1 LNSVGADSLPVLG
14 AQLGGKNVFSDG
26 SIKDPKQI
34 VDKNLKP
41 MYQDEFIIG
50 YQRALGKNWTVGVR
64 GVYRNVARFIE
75 DMAVDET
82 LNAYAKAQGI
92 PASKFSAGGNDY
104 YVLSNPG
111 QPVTFNLDFN
121 DGKGVRTVTLSAAD
135 LRYPTAVRKYYA
147 GELFFEKICDGKW
160 FLQGSYTWSHT
171 YGNDE
176 GYVLSDN
183 GQSDAGLTVLFDHPG
198 LMDYSSGDLA
208 NDKRHKFKLFG
219 SYNVTSEWQVGA
231 NVRHESGTPL
241 NAFGFHP
248 TDAFARAY
256 GADSFYTNSLPA
268 PRGSRGRTPW
278 TTQLD
283 LNLRYRPEWGKKK
296 VTFGASIFNV
306 ANQHR
311 PTELNQVAEI
321 GLNQPN
327 PTYFLPTSF
336 QQTRSVRLS
345 AAYEF

>member
-1 LNSVGADSLPVLG
+1 MCSSDL
-14 AQLGGKNVFSDG
+14 LGGGPQTMNTVDG
-26 SIKDPKQI
+26 VLNRNLRAEAERRGYI
-34 VDKNLKP
+34 V
-41 MYQDEFIIG
+41 
-50 YQRALGKNWTVGVR
+50 
-64 GVYRNVARFIE
+64 VA
-75 DMAVDET
+75 
-82 LNAYAKAQGI
+82 
-92 PASKFSAGGNDY
+92 PAA
-104 YVLSNPG
+104 PE
-111 QPVTFNLDFN
+111 
-121 DGKGVRTVTLSAAD
+121 
-135 LRYPTAVRKYYA
+135 
-147 GELFFEKICDGKW
+147 GELFFEKIYDGKW

-219 SYNVTSEWQVGA
+219 SYNVTSEWQMGA
-231 NVRHESGTPL
+231 NLRHESGTPL

-256 GADSFYTNSLPA
+256 GADSFYANSQPA
-268 PRGSRGRTPW
+268 PRGSRGRTSW
-278 TTQLD
+278 ITQLD
-283 LNLRYRPEWGKKK
+283 LNVRYRPSWGKKK
-296 VTFGASIFNV
+296 VTFGASVFNV
-306 ANQHR
+306 LNQHR